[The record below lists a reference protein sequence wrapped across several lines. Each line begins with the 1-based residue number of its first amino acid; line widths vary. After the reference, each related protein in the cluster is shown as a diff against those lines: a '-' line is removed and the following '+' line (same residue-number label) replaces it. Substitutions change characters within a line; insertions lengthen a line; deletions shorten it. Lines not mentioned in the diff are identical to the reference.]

1 MLTWLVL
8 SKGLPIGSW
17 LAQMELD
24 ATCKSCNK
32 GIKETTI
39 HCLRDCSKTIRA
51 WNAFERI
58 WELWGNWG
66 LMSSIP

>member
-1 MLTWLVL
+1 VL
-8 SKGLPIGSW
+8 SKGLPIGYW
-17 LAQMELD
+17 LAQMGLD

-39 HCLRDCSKTIRA
+39 HCLRDYSKAVHA
-51 WNAFERI
+51 WNAFQRI

-66 LMSSIP
+66 LTSSIP